1 MGSNKRR
8 KLVWSTSGKEPTLNE
23 YGVGA
28 SPQNVENVEYFLE
41 RFKEQLCS
49 DKKMTFRASIKTL
62 MNLMDLID

>member
-1 MGSNKRR
+1 MGSNQRR

-23 YGVGA
+23 YRVGA

-41 RFKEQLCS
+41 RFKEQLSS
-49 DKKMTFRASIKTL
+49 DKKMAFRASIKTL